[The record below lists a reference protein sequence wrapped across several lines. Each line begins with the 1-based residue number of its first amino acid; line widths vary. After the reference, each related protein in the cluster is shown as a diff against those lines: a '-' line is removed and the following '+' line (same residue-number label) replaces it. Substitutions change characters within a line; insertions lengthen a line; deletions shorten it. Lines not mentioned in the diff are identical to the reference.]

1 MRVWKLFKS
10 TNMLFSICFRHQ
22 QFNIF
27 SPEFSQKT
35 FHPLKNKS
43 FVVICIFI
51 CKLQALLHIQSGLVQ
66 DMWLRQTSQKLRM
79 LSMSLSDCQSQIL
92 KVRVQ
97 DSQFV
102 RKSQLCHKVTK
113 SRGFL
118 ILKASR
124 PPPRRCLC
132 LCICLCLCLC
142 LLKINHKCRKQLIR
156 WVVLY
161 PLKMDFN
168 DI

>member
-1 MRVWKLFKS
+1 MPLFCWYVWLFSENLVVFACVLKIPWKILWEREMRVWKLFKS

-43 FVVICIFI
+43 FAVICVFI
-51 CKLQALLHIQSGLVQ
+51 CNIQALLHIQSGLVQ

-79 LSMSLSDCQSQIL
+79 LSRSLSDCQSQIL

-102 RKSQLCHKVTK
+102 RNSQLCHYRVFQKEWQK
-113 SRGFL
+113 
-118 ILKASR
+118 
-124 PPPRRCLC
+124 
-132 LCICLCLCLC
+132 
-142 LLKINHKCRKQLIR
+142 
-156 WVVLY
+156 
-161 PLKMDFN
+161 
-168 DI
+168 

>member
-1 MRVWKLFKS
+1 MQYCAVSRQSFSANAPFLLEGLVVLRESCCFACVLKIPWKILWEREMRVWKLFKS

-43 FVVICIFI
+43 FVVICVFI
-51 CKLQALLHIQSGLVQ
+51 CNLQALLHIQSGLVQ

-102 RKSQLCHKVTK
+102 RNSQLSH
-113 SRGFL
+113 
-118 ILKASR
+118 
-124 PPPRRCLC
+124 
-132 LCICLCLCLC
+132 
-142 LLKINHKCRKQLIR
+142 H
-156 WVVLY
+156 
-161 PLKMDFN
+161 
-168 DI
+168 